1 MLLFIKVALIMVSLH
16 SSKTLTKTDV
26 YLLRQMCI
34 YQGSLEKQIIMGR
47 NCEELVHV
55 VMEAESMGNPRE
67 MGVMIQPMSKL
78 RIRSR
83 CK

>member
-1 MLLFIKVALIMVSLH
+1 MVSVH
-16 SSKTLTKTDV
+16 SSKTLIKTDV
-26 YLLRQMCI
+26 YLLRQTYI
-34 YQGSLEKQIIMGR
+34 YQDSLEKQITMGR

-67 MGVMIQPMSKL
+67 MDVTIQPKSKL